1 MENFNK
7 KIYDGKLKKEKIY
20 QAPEPIQRR
29 IPGMD
34 DCQVNGTLLCN
45 EKQKKLINNMV
56 RNQHKK
62 KTLVITFFFKKNKNN
77 KKQFIKI
84 K

>member
-62 KTLVITFFFKKNKNN
+62 KLL
-77 KKQFIKI
+77 
-84 K
+84 